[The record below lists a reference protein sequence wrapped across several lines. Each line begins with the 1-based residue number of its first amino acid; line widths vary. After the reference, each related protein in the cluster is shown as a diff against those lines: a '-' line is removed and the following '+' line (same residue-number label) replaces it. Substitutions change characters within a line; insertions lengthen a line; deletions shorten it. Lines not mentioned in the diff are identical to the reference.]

1 VLFTPYG
8 TWLPAGAA
16 PAFGPAGVFPFLNA
30 FGATTARIAPA
41 QPQLAMRDRAPAV
54 RASNAAAR
62 RRALKLVDVGDRHLR
77 AAAEDRAKLVR
88 ALDAYRRAATI
99 AADLPDTFVRQAI
112 VFVAL
117 GREEQARL
125 AVARVAA
132 IDPRIEE
139 TVGDR
144 GRELLAAIAGPAADD
159 AAPPNWIADR
169 WAVHWQPGMAALA
182 AAAPAD
188 GDPTVK

>member
-1 VLFTPYG
+1 
-8 TWLPAGAA
+8 
-16 PAFGPAGVFPFLNA
+16 LNA